1 MSKAHV
7 KMSKERQKSC
17 KKQEDKN
24 NAWKLISLQWLQAQN
39 LLILQHVYHMSLINL
54 TIKYDVAFVWLLSS
68 LVKCQFRPL
77 TLTLPAHMAQVVVA
91 LQLNWT
97 QN

>member
-1 MSKAHV
+1 MITSSKPFNFIARLPHKV
-7 KMSKERQKSC
+7 NLVFW
-17 KKQEDKN
+17 KQFPAAGYVDTSIK
-24 NAWKLISLQWLQAQN
+24 
-39 LLILQHVYHMSLINL
+39 L
-54 TIKYDVAFVWLLSS
+54 TIKYDVAFVWLLSLS
-68 LVKCQFRPL
+68 VKCQFRPL

>member
-1 MSKAHV
+1 MITSSKPFNFIARLPH
-7 KMSKERQKSC
+7 
-17 KKQEDKN
+17 
-24 NAWKLISLQWLQAQN
+24 KLK
-39 LLILQHVYHMSLINL
+39 L
-54 TIKYDVAFVWLLSS
+54 TIKYDVAFVWLLSL

-91 LQLNWT
+91 LRLNWT

>member
-1 MSKAHV
+1 MITSSKPFNFIARLPH
-7 KMSKERQKSC
+7 
-17 KKQEDKN
+17 
-24 NAWKLISLQWLQAQN
+24 KLN
-39 LLILQHVYHMSLINL
+39 LIIILI
-54 TIKYDVAFVWLLSS
+54 IKYDVVFVWLLSL

>member
-1 MSKAHV
+1 MITNSKPFNFIA
-7 KMSKERQKSC
+7 RLP
-17 KKQEDKN
+17 N
-24 NAWKLISLQWLQAQN
+24 KLN
-39 LLILQHVYHMSLINL
+39 LIIILI
-54 TIKYDVAFVWLLSS
+54 IKYDVVFVWLLSL

-91 LQLNWT
+91 VQLNWT

>member
-1 MSKAHV
+1 MITSSKPFNF
-7 KMSKERQKSC
+7 
-17 KKQEDKN
+17 KQGYP
-24 NAWKLISLQWLQAQN
+24 ISLII
-39 LLILQHVYHMSLINL
+39 LI
-54 TIKYDVAFVWLLSS
+54 IKYDVVFVWLLSL

>member
-1 MSKAHV
+1 
-7 KMSKERQKSC
+7 
-17 KKQEDKN
+17 
-24 NAWKLISLQWLQAQN
+24 
-39 LLILQHVYHMSLINL
+39 MSLINL

-91 LQLNWT
+91 VQLNWT